1 VGRVLPTAFVL
12 ALVAGSLGALALTQ
26 RAKTEPS
33 PLVAVRADGVFS
45 PDCGCPQ
52 QMAKIDLEL
61 RTRERL
67 EVWMERAGR
76 RVATVVGGRTFAP
89 GRVPLGFLGVTDE
102 GIALPDGAYAPVVH
116 LGLSHRTIRLP
127 YRIRID
133 TRPPTIEVRKTP
145 MAVISPDGD
154 GHADSFRT
162 PYRLEEPARAILLA
176 NDRRA
181 FAARRPTRTGT
192 FVWDGRR
199 AGRGPRPGIYVLEA
213 TARDDA
219 GNVAKPYPVAVV
231 NVRYVVL
238 GRPRVIARPGGRIAI
253 RVSTDA
259 PTVEWRLNGRTG
271 TARRGTLILRA
282 PRRPGFYR
290 LFVTAA
296 GHAAKAA
303 VVVA

>member
-1 VGRVLPTAFVL
+1 MGRVLPTAFVL

-33 PLVAVRADGVFS
+33 PLVAVRADRVFS
-45 PDCGCPQ
+45 PDCRCRQ
-52 QMAKIDLEL
+52 QMAKIDLVL
-61 RTRERL
+61 RRRERL
-67 EVWMERAGR
+67 EVWMERGGR

-89 GRVPLGFLGVTDE
+89 GRVPLGFTGVTDE
-102 GIALPDGAYAPVVH
+102 GITLPDGAYAPVVH
-116 LGLSHRTIRLP
+116 LARSHRTIRLP
-127 YRIRID
+127 YRIEID
-133 TRPPTIEVRKTP
+133 TRAPAIEVRKTP

-162 PYRLEEPARAILLA
+162 PYRLQEPARAVLLA
-176 NDRRA
+176 NDRQT
-181 FAARRPTRTGT
+181 FAARRPARTGT

-199 AGRGPRPGIYVLEA
+199 NGRAPRPGIYVLDA
-213 TARDDA
+213 TARDAA
-219 GNVAKPYPVAVV
+219 GNLAKPYPFAVV
-231 NVRYVVL
+231 QVRYVVL
-238 GRPRVIARPGGRIAI
+238 ARPRVIARPGGRIAI

-296 GHAAKAA
+296 GHAAKTA

>member
-33 PLVAVRADGVFS
+33 PLVAARADRVFS
-45 PDCGCPQ
+45 PVCRCPQ
-52 QMAKIDLEL
+52 QMARIDLEL

-67 EVWMERAGR
+67 EVWMERRGR

-89 GRVPLGFLGVTDE
+89 GPVPLGFTGVTDD
-102 GIALPDGAYAPVVH
+102 GITLPDGAYAPVVH
-116 LGLSHRTIRLP
+116 LARSHRTIRLP

-133 TRPPTIEVRKTP
+133 TKPPAIDVRKTP

-162 PYRLEEPARAILLA
+162 RYRLEEPARAVLLA

-181 FAARRPTRTGT
+181 FAAQRQARTGT

-199 AGRGPRPGIYVLEA
+199 NGRAPRPGIYVLDA
-213 TARDDA
+213 TARDAA
-219 GNVAKPYPVAVV
+219 GNLAKPYPFAVV
-231 NVRYVVL
+231 EVRYVAL
-238 GRPRVIARPGGRIAI
+238 GRRRVIARPGGRIAI
-253 RVSTDA
+253 RVSTDS
-259 PTVEWRLNGRTG
+259 PTVEWRLHGRAG
-271 TARRGTLILRA
+271 TARRGTLFLRA
-282 PRRPGFYR
+282 PQRPGFYR
-290 LFVTAA
+290 LFVAAA